1 MFLPT
6 PSKSAV
12 TPSTEDKPARPNLID
27 KGGPARRGS
36 LKHWRA
42 VLYVLLGSVLLGT
55 LIGFWLAL
63 RGTSLFS
70 ANSSPTARPTIV
82 VAARANPVPA
92 PSSPVPSPSPG
103 TPSPG
108 TDVYTVEPGDTMR
121 SIAQKVYGDAN
132 SW

>member
-1 MFLPT
+1 M
-6 PSKSAV
+6 
-12 TPSTEDKPARPNLID
+12 
-27 KGGPARRGS
+27 
-36 LKHWRA
+36 
-42 VLYVLLGSVLLGT
+42 LLGSVLLGT

-82 VAARANPVPA
+82 IAARANPVPA

-132 SW
+132 SWPRLYDANRDMIGPDPDTLQPGTLLRIPPA